1 MFAIPSILMMCA
13 ASLVAPKNG
22 DEQLWLVKL
31 SNARI
36 TDTLKLSF
44 KEDSISHFTV
54 SESLAGEPNYHVQS
68 QYAYSSASGMAWIA
82 TNLKCDSTKL
92 ANPSICRTLDSIP
105 TAALS
110 FTLLGDLPFDGQC
123 SLPNNCREFSLQTN
137 TTYQAISKRI
147 DTSIVGGAR
156 VVSSEYKWIFSG
168 SWINPVVST
177 YASAI
182 FLGDSICQSAFYRY
196 DQPETTECDT
206 TVEPIYDTTGAHL
219 CQKELTTPEL
229 VDTVLMAQRLDSQ
242 GGVAGIAAS
251 SRAIHASTSLV
262 FHDMQ
267 AFQTWKD
274 AQGGT
279 SVSAIGVNGE
289 KTTAQHGAR
298 QMFVRSQGR
307 VYRVLILG
315 D

>member
-22 DEQLWLVKL
+22 DEQFWIVKL

-44 KEDSISHFTV
+44 KEDSASHFTV

-68 QYAYSSASGMAWIA
+68 QYAYSAASGLAWSA
-82 TNLKCDSTKL
+82 TNLACDSTKL
-92 ANPSICRTLDSIP
+92 TNPSICRTLDSIP
-105 TAALS
+105 TAALTFS
-110 FTLLGDLPFDGQC
+110 LLGNLSDAWFERVGTSISSQC
-123 SLPNNCREFSLQTN
+123 SLPNDCQEINVSTNETSRSLAKEF
-137 TTYQAISKRI
+137 
-147 DTSIVGGAR
+147 DTSIVDGVKGTSSKYVWTSGGTM
-156 VVSSEYKWIFSG
+156 
-168 SWINPVVST
+168 INQYPAIQSL
-177 YASAI
+177 AS
-182 FLGDSICQSAFYRY
+182 FLGDSACQSASYIYYPTGTYRSTP
-196 DQPETTECDT
+196 QQIDT
-206 TVEPIYDTTGAHL
+206 L
-219 CQKELTTPEL
+219 F
-229 VDTVLMAQRLDSQ
+229 MAQRINVQ
-242 GGVAGIAAS
+242 TVATRITAS
-251 SRAIHASTSLV
+251 SRAIHGSTSLV

-289 KTTAQHGAR
+289 KATAQHGAC